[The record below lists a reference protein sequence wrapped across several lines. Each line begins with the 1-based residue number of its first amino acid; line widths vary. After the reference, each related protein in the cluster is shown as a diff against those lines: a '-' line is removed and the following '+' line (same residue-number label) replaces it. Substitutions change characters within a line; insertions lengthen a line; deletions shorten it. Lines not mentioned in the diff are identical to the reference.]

1 MVPDSRGGPS
11 FSFVPNPVLLA
22 SPPMDSRA
30 LYDGLIAYLCFLP
43 LLTFHE
49 FAHAWTAWKLGDDTA
64 HSQGRVTV
72 NPISHMEVV
81 GTVVL
86 PMLAIF
92 LSAAGSGAANFIIGW
107 GRPVPV
113 IMSRLGNPRRDDTLV
128 ALAGPAMNLALA
140 VIILA
145 VAKLGRIAGIDSV
158 ANIAIQMAWLSL
170 VLCFFNLLPIPPL
183 DGSHALKNLIG
194 MSEET
199 YLRLCQYGFLAV
211 IIAIQIPFVRDLV
224 GLATHTTFNLIVL
237 MLGFPSGN

>member
-1 MVPDSRGGPS
+1 
-11 FSFVPNPVLLA
+11 
-22 SPPMDSRA
+22 
-30 LYDGLIAYLCFLP
+30 
-43 LLTFHE
+43 
-49 FAHAWTAWKLGDDTA
+49 
-64 HSQGRVTV
+64 
-72 NPISHMEVV
+72 
-81 GTVVL
+81 
-86 PMLAIF
+86 
-92 LSAAGSGAANFIIGW
+92 
-107 GRPVPV
+107 
-113 IMSRLGNPRRDDTLV
+113 
-128 ALAGPAMNLALA
+128 MNLALA

-158 ANIAIQMAWLSL
+158 ANIAIQLAWLSL